1 MYFLNEILVFYIKI
15 HHTVSKDYKQADI
28 SNMYVNLIQIAR
40 VGTEKWMKDN
50 FGMPDKYS
58 NKDILVFSEF
68 VLNTD
73 GAVMLLLD
81 NIQGLN
87 SS

>member
-1 MYFLNEILVFYIKI
+1 MMYFLNEILVFYIKI
-15 HHTVSKDYKQADI
+15 HRTVSKDCKQADI

-40 VGTEKWMKDN
+40 VGTEKWMKGN

-73 GAVMLLLD
+73 GAVVLLFVR
-81 NIQGLN
+81 
-87 SS
+87 

>member
-1 MYFLNEILVFYIKI
+1 
-15 HHTVSKDYKQADI
+15 
-28 SNMYVNLIQIAR
+28 
-40 VGTEKWMKDN
+40 MKGN

-73 GAVMLLLD
+73 GAIVLLFVR
-81 NIQGLN
+81 
-87 SS
+87 